1 MIDPMLVILA
11 PPALVFGWAMLQMH
25 KAADEQRESAP
36 AKIDA

>member
-25 KAADEQRESAP
+25 KADEAP
-36 AKIDA
+36 EAARVKVEAS